1 MIRLRLLGGLGLLAC
16 LFLFARP
23 ASAQGVRIFATAS
36 GAYLFNERTF
46 AIGGDTFLSNYAA
59 GGKFTFGGEYMRS
72 KILGTE
78 LAYSMGRNNLRITD
92 LNNVPLEEFGF
103 GIRLQRVNAN
113 LVIHS
118 PIEVGNLRPYVTAG
132 VEFTRFN
139 PTDSAKALA
148 LSGGFADQMA
158 TIEGSNKFGFN
169 IGGGVEWNLI
179 SVVSVRADVRN
190 HTTGT
195 PTFGLPSSSTTG
207 AFFPVSGSAHNLEF
221 SLGLS
226 LHFGKKKKFGG

>member
-36 GAYLFNERTF
+36 GSYLFNERTF

-72 KILGTE
+72 KVLGIE
-78 LAYSMGRNNLRITD
+78 LAYSVGRNNLRITD

-103 GIRLQRVNAN
+103 GTRLQRVNTN

-118 PIEVGNLRPYVTAG
+118 PVAIGSLRPYITGG
-132 VEFTRFN
+132 VEFTRYS
-139 PTDSAKALA
+139 PTDAAQALA
-148 LSGGFADQMA
+148 LSGEFAGQTA
-158 TIEGSNKFGFN
+158 VIEGSNKFGFN
-169 IGGGVEWNLI
+169 FGGGVEWSVI
-179 SVVSVRADVRN
+179 PVVSVRADVRN
-190 HTTGT
+190 HTTGV
-195 PTFGLPSSSTTG
+195 PTYGLPASSSTG

-226 LHFGKKKKFGG
+226 LHFGK